1 MKALQLSLWAIIIS
15 LMATGPTFA
24 AEPQANSRQAIGQV
38 TPTGDVT
45 LNEMPLPGV
54 TTLFPGSRIRT
65 GARSAAAVNVAGRGQ
80 FILGENSEATFPS
93 TRGGYFTQLL
103 SGSAAVKVEAG
114 QALEALAGRFLITV
128 RPAAPSSIEFSFQPD
143 GSILALCQ
151 AGGALVID
159 LDGAE
164 TAALSPGSSIRLF
177 PGGRIAAAGPEV
189 PGVAPPAPEKRE
201 REPTGKAKKLTLLL
215 LLAGGGG
222 AGAALALA
230 RREESPSRP

>member
-1 MKALQLSLWAIIIS
+1 MKALQLSLRAVLIS

-24 AEPQANSRQAIGQV
+24 AEPQADPRQAIGPV

-45 LNEMPLPGV
+45 LNGMPLPGV
-54 TTLFPGSRIRT
+54 TTLFPGSQIRT

-114 QALEALAGRFLITV
+114 QALEALAGRFLITE
-128 RPAAPSSIEFSFQPD
+128 RPVEPSSIELSFQPD
-143 GSILALCQ
+143 GTILALCQ
-151 AGGALVID
+151 AGSALVID

-164 TAALSPGSSIRLF
+164 TAVLSPGSSIRLF
-177 PGGRIAAAGPEV
+177 PSGRIAAEPEV
-189 PGVAPPAPEKRE
+189 PGVAPPAPEGRE
-201 REPTGKAKKLTLLL
+201 REPTGKAKKLTWLLL
-215 LLAGGGG
+215 LLGGGG

-230 RREESPSRP
+230 RREESPPRR